1 MDVFSHGL
9 WAGAAGRGIN
19 RFLGRKLSAW
29 RMAAWGV
36 FPDVIAFAPGFVWF
50 FWSIAFGTM
59 TTADLPRPD
68 DVEPA
73 ARDTLM
79 IFRVTSMLYS
89 ISHSL
94 VLFFLVSV
102 VVVAIMRRVP
112 WEMGGWLLHILMDI
126 PTHSYRFYP
135 TPFLWPLSEWKFDG
149 FSWGTPWFIVANYSA
164 LVIIYFLVLKVR
176 TKKYE

>member
-9 WAGAAGRGIN
+9 WAAAAGRGID
-19 RFLGRKLSAW
+19 RFKGEKLSAW
-29 RMAAWGV
+29 RTAAWGV
-36 FPDVIAFAPGFVWF
+36 FPDVVAFAPGFVWF
-50 FWSIAFGTM
+50 FWNIAFGTM
-59 TTADLPRPD
+59 IVNDLPRPD

-79 IFRVTSMLYS
+79 IFRVTSLLYS
-89 ISHSL
+89 MSHSV

-102 VVVAIMRRVP
+102 AVVALLRRVP

-135 TPFLWPLSEWKFDG
+135 TPFLWPLS
-149 FSWGTPWFIVANYSA
+149 ALYSA
-164 LVIIYFLVLKVR
+164 YTLHARHRAKAPSRRYGTSRSLRMRHLAF
-176 TKKYE
+176 Y